1 MKEAKTSPKK
11 KGFVKLLLPLLVVV
25 LLGALAFLYLQ
36 YDEAQKEI
44 VKLGDPAYISELQEN
59 QAKITLD
66 RLGKIM
72 LLPDESPTIATIVD
86 ADALRGENELFYKDA
101 QNDDKLIIFSDK
113 AILFRESEDLVINVA
128 PVFLNPEAEQAV
140 DDAET
145 VDEVADETTEETF

>member
-1 MKEAKTSPKK
+1 MKETKTSPKK
-11 KGFVKLLLPLLVVV
+11 KGFVKFLLPLVIVA
-25 LLGALAFLYLQ
+25 LLGALAFLYIQ
-36 YDEAQKEI
+36 YDNAQKEI

-101 QNDDKLIIFSDK
+101 QNGDKLIIFSDK
-113 AILFRESEDLVINVA
+113 AILFREGEDLVVNVA
-128 PVFLNPEAEQAV
+128 PVFLNPEADQA
-140 DDAET
+140 AE
-145 VDEVADETTEETF
+145 EVVEETADETTDETF